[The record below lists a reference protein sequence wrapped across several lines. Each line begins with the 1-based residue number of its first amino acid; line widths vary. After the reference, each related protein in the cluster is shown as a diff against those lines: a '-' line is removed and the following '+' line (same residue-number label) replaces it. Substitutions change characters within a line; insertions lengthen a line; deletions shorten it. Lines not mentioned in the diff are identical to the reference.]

1 VTQATRADICAVAVA
16 ECFRNDGE
24 IMVSPMGL
32 LPALGARLA
41 KRTFSPDIVLTDG
54 VSKIIANVLPLGRT
68 TELPVVEGWMPYR
81 AVFDTLWWG
90 RRHVMMGASQIDRFG
105 NQNISCIGPF
115 EKPKNQLLGARGA
128 PGNTI
133 NHATSYFIG
142 KHDAKVFVE
151 RVDMVSGVGYD
162 RAAKLPEASR
172 RYHRIH
178 RVVTNLG
185 VLDFDTPDRTMR
197 LVSVHPGVAV
207 EDVVKSTGFPLSVPS
222 HVPQTR
228 VPTDDELKILREL
241 DPEGIAAR
249 EVAA

>member
-1 VTQATRADICAVAVA
+1 MTQATRADVCAVAVA
-16 ECFRNDGE
+16 ECFRDDGE

-41 KRTFSPDIVLTDG
+41 RRTFAPEIVLTDG
-54 VSKIIANVLPLGRT
+54 ISKIIKNVLPLGRT
-68 TELPVVEGWMPYR
+68 SEVPVVEGFMPYR
-81 AVFDTLWWG
+81 TVFDTLWWG

-133 NHATSYFIG
+133 NHTTSYFVG
-142 KHDAKVFVE
+142 KHDTKVFVE

-162 RAAKLPEASR
+162 RIAKLPPASR
-172 RYHRIH
+172 RFHKIH
-178 RVVTNLG
+178 RVVTNLA
-185 VLDFDTPDRTMR
+185 VLDFDTPDHAMR
-197 LVSVHPGVAV
+197 IVSVHPGVSV
-207 EDVVKSTGFPLSVPS
+207 DEVVKQTGFALVVPSSVPE
-222 HVPQTR
+222 TR
-228 VPTDDELKILREL
+228 LPTDEELKVLREL

-249 EVAA
+249 EVAS

>member
-1 VTQATRADICAVAVA
+1 MTQATRADVCAVAVA

-41 KRTFSPDIVLTDG
+41 KRTFAPEIVLTDG
-54 VSKIIANVLPLGRT
+54 ISKIIANVLPLGRT
-68 TELPVVEGWMPYR
+68 TELPIVEGFMPYR

-133 NHATSYFIG
+133 NHTTSYFIG
-142 KHDAKVFVE
+142 KHDTKVFVE
-151 RVDMVSGVGYD
+151 KVDMVSGVGYD

-172 RYHRIH
+172 RFHRIH
-178 RVVTNLG
+178 RVVTNLA
-185 VLDFDTPDRTMR
+185 VLDFDTLDHTMR
-197 LVSVHPGVAV
+197 LASVHPGVIV
-207 EDVVKSTGFPLSVPS
+207 DDVVKATGFALAVPS

-228 VPTDDELKILREL
+228 APSEEEIRILREL
-241 DPEGIAAR
+241 DPEGLAAR
-249 EVAA
+249 EVAV

>member
-1 VTQATRADICAVAVA
+1 MTQATRADVCAVAVA

-41 KRTFSPDIVLTDG
+41 KRTFAPEIVLTDG
-54 VSKIIANVLPLGRT
+54 ISKIIANVLPLGRT
-68 TELPVVEGWMPYR
+68 AELPIVEGFMPYR

-133 NHATSYFIG
+133 NHTTSYFIG
-142 KHDAKVFVE
+142 KHDTKVFVE
-151 RVDMVSGVGYD
+151 KVDMVSGVGYD

-172 RYHRIH
+172 RFHRIH
-178 RVVTNLG
+178 RVVTNLA
-185 VLDFDTPDRTMR
+185 VLDFDTLDHTMR
-197 LVSVHPGVAV
+197 LASVHPGVIV
-207 EDVVKSTGFPLSVPS
+207 DDVVKATGFALAVPS

-228 VPTDDELKILREL
+228 APSEEEIRILREL
-241 DPEGIAAR
+241 DPEGLAAR
-249 EVAA
+249 EVAV

>member
-1 VTQATRADICAVAVA
+1 MSQATRADVCAVAVA

-68 TELPVVEGWMPYR
+68 SEQPIVEGWMPYR

-90 RRHVMMGASQIDRFG
+90 QRHVMMGASQIDRYG

-133 NHATSYFIG
+133 NHTTSYFVG
-142 KHDAKVFVE
+142 KHDTKVFVE

-172 RYHRIH
+172 RFHRIH
-178 RVVTNLG
+178 NVVTNLA
-185 VLDFDTPDRTMR
+185 VLDFDTADRTMR
-197 LVSVHPGVAV
+197 LVSVHPGVTV
-207 EDVVKSTGFPLSVPS
+207 DDVVKATGFPLAMPS

-228 VPTDDELKILREL
+228 LPTDEELRILREL

-249 EVAA
+249 EVAS